1 MAFVAEHWK
10 DFSVIEC
17 HNGMKKERWG
27 TYTLV
32 RPDPQVLWELEGGM
46 TYKDS
51 DAVYTRSASGGGS
64 WDFKRA
70 LSDSWVVNYKSLQF
84 LVRPTDFKHTGLFPE
99 QAVNWDKTMIAIQK
113 SKQEEVHVLNLFG
126 YTGAATIAAAFAGAK
141 VTHVDAAKGMV
152 DWCRANAQL
161 NNIPNDRI
169 RYIVDDC
176 LKFVQRE
183 QRRGKKYDA
192 IMMDPPSY
200 GRGKDGETWKFE
212 KHFTE
217 LVKASAEILSEQPL
231 FFLVNSYTT
240 AVSPIVLGNVLKTI
254 FRTGNFEYGELALPI
269 EKQPDLLL
277 PCGITARW
285 TP

>member
-17 HNGMKKERWG
+17 SNGMKKERWG
-27 TYTLV
+27 SYILS
-32 RPDPQVLWELEGGM
+32 RPDPQVLWNQKNDM
-46 TYKDS
+46 IHTDA
-51 DAVYTRSASGGGS
+51 DAVYKRSSSGGGA
-64 WDFKRA
+64 WDFRKQ
-70 LSDSWVVNYKSLQF
+70 LPESWVINYKSLQF
-84 LVRPTDFKHTGLFPE
+84 IVRPTDFKHTGLFPE

-113 SKQEEVHVLNLFG
+113 AKYDVNVLNLFG
-126 YTGAATIAAAFAGAK
+126 YTGAASIAAASAGAK
-141 VTHVDAAKGMV
+141 VTHVDAARGMV
-152 DWCRANAQL
+152 EWCKDNARL
-161 NNIPNDRI
+161 NHIPKDGI

-183 QRRGKKYDA
+183 QKRGKKYDA

-212 KHFTE
+212 KHFME
-217 LVKASAEILSEQPL
+217 LVEASASILSDKPL

-240 AVSPIVLGNVLKTI
+240 AISPIVLGNILKTV
-254 FRTGNFEYGELALPI
+254 FPKGNYEYGELALPI
-269 EKQPDLLL
+269 EKQPELLL

>member
-1 MAFVAEHWK
+1 MAFIAEDWK
-10 DFSVIEC
+10 DFAIIEC

-27 TYTLV
+27 DIILV
-32 RPDPQVLWELEGGM
+32 RPDPQVLWHNASGLDLE
-46 TYKDS
+46 DA
-51 DAVYTRSASGGGS
+51 DAVYRRSPTGGGA
-64 WDFKRA
+64 WTFKKN
-70 LSDSWVVNYKSLQF
+70 LPHSWVVRYKQLQF
-84 LVRPTDFKHTGLFPE
+84 IVRPTDFKHTGLFPE

-113 SKQEEVHVLNLFG
+113 AKRPIAVLNLFG
-126 YTGAATIAAAFAGAK
+126 YTGAASIAAAFAGAH

-152 DWCRANAQL
+152 EWCKENAKC
-161 NNIPNDRI
+161 NAIPHENI

-183 QRRGKKYDA
+183 QRRGKRFDA
-192 IMMDPPSY
+192 IIMDPPSY

-212 KHFTE
+212 KHFVE
-217 LVKASAEILSEQPL
+217 LVKESASLLSDKPL

-240 AVSPIVLGNVLKTI
+240 AISPIVLHNVLASELPQGSI
-254 FRTGNFEYGELALPI
+254 EYGELALPI
-269 EKQPDLLL
+269 QKHSSMFL